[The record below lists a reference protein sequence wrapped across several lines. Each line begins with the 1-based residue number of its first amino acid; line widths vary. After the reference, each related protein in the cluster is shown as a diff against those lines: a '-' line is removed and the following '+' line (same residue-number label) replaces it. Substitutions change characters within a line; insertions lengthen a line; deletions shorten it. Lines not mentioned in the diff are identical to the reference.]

1 MKITK
6 EQLKQIIKEEIG
18 KITEYEDSWGS
29 GPEFTPEQQN
39 VMTKIEELM
48 TAFDEMGES
57 NPEMTDHYIM
67 LFRTIRDAGVR
78 IEAITQM
85 A

>member
-1 MKITK
+1 MKLTK
-6 EQLKQIIKEEIG
+6 QQLRQIIREEVG
-18 KITEYEDSWGS
+18 KITEYEDSWGP

-78 IEAITQM
+78 IEIITQM

>member
-1 MKITK
+1 MKLTK
-6 EQLKQIIKEEIG
+6 QQLKQIIKEEMG
-18 KITEYEDSWGS
+18 KITEYEDSWAE
-29 GPEFTPEQQN
+29 GPEYTPEQQN

-78 IEAITQM
+78 IEIITQM